1 MKSLLLVFAFAFSPQ
16 VLADDTLIDK
26 FVEDMEFQP
35 SAEGLGTMFQQG
47 QSLTLAIDTMIWY
60 IVYGGGRATGYQ
72 DGFLYGIKCDL
83 FSRQDRS
90 DVATKCLDTL
100 STDSLADNFDRNSRR
115 QFHNTL
121 SHLHDIRDESRR
133 IINSLNEYVGDKSW
147 GSRHAKCRI
156 YGNHNDIAQ
165 DWPSFLSA
173 YRTDRRAATKG
184 AKAEMIQYFFA
195 HVRRTYAVYTKA
207 MNKLVPDL
215 KKLCAAEDD

>member
-1 MKSLLLVFAFAFSPQ
+1 MKSLLVIFAFAFSPQ
-16 VLADDTLIDK
+16 VLADDSFVDS

-47 QSLTLAIDTMIWY
+47 QSLTLAIDAMIWY
-60 IVYGGGRATGYQ
+60 IIHGGERATGYMN
-72 DGFLYGIKCDL
+72 GFLYGVKCDFL
-83 FSRQDRS
+83 SRTQRS
-90 DVATKCLDTL
+90 NVSTKCLDELTTNSL
-100 STDSLADNFDRNSRR
+100 GDTFDSNGRR

-121 SHLHDIRDESRR
+121 SHLHDIRDESRM

-184 AKAEMIQYFFA
+184 TKAEMIQYFFA